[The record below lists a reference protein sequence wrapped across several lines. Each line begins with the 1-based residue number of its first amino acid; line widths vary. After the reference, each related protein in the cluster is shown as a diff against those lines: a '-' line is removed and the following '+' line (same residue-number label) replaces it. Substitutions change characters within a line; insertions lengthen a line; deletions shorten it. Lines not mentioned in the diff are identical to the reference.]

1 VTNWVEVADHL
12 ADELAPSVSELDRE
26 GTFAVDHVELLAKA
40 GYLTMC
46 LPAPTGTDADLRA
59 VCRAQTA
66 LARGCASTALAVNMH
81 LFATGS
87 RAEGAR
93 AGVEGHQPLLDR
105 VGAGAI
111 VGGTFTDTL
120 ARDGATPVVARPI
133 DSGYVVTGRRA
144 FCSLAPVLDLYYG
157 TARVGPSE
165 ASDPSDPSDATI
177 AFWLPRSTRGLS
189 FENTWDTMSMRGS
202 GSWDVVFDD
211 VFVPHLMAAQLGARG
226 GWDRDAERTLA
237 WFVCTIVAVYL
248 GIADA
253 AVACTVDQLRRRPSS
268 RPLSIVET
276 NRLGDAVVAV
286 ATARALLDEMLT
298 RRTSSVPTEAALAM
312 MKSVATNQCIAA
324 VDGCV
329 DLVGGAALY
338 RRLPLER
345 LYRDVRAAR
354 MHPPSD
360 DRARALAAE
369 ELLAAPTSTDPA
381 DPTTDDDPSAA
392 EKAIP

>member
-1 VTNWVEVADHL
+1 VTNWAEVADQL
-12 ADELAPSVSELDRE
+12 AGELAPSVSELDRE
-26 GTFAVDHVELLAKA
+26 GTFAIDHVEALAKA

-87 RAEGAR
+87 RAESAR
-93 AGVEGHQPLLDR
+93 AGVERHQPLLER

-165 ASDPSDPSDATI
+165 ASDPSDATI
-177 AFWLPRSTRGLS
+177 AFWLPRSRRGLS
-189 FENTWDTMSMRGS
+189 FEDTWDTMSMRGS

-211 VFVPHLMAAQLGARG
+211 VFVPHLMATELGARG
-226 GWDRDAERTLA
+226 GWDREAERTLA

-253 AVACTVDQLRRRPSS
+253 AVACAVDQLRRRPSS
-268 RPLSIVET
+268 RSLSTIET
-276 NRLGDAVVAV
+276 NRLGDVVVAV
-286 ATARALLDEMLT
+286 ATARALLDETLT
-298 RRTSSVPTEAALAM
+298 RRASSIPTEAALAM

-369 ELLAAPTSTDPA
+369 ELLAAPTRTDPA
-381 DPTTDDDPSAA
+381 DPTNDGDPSAA
-392 EKAIP
+392 KEATP